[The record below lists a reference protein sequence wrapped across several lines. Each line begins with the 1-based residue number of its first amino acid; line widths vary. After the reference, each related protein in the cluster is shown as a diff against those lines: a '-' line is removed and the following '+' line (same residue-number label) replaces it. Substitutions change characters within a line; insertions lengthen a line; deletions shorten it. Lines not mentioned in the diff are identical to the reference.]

1 MSLGSVSASSN
12 ATIDKLAEPFR
23 DKILRKCGESV
34 EMKEKFFEKYA
45 AEIEALSKDMAER
58 FSQGH
63 KLLTMGNGGSL
74 VRRFALRG
82 RIHASNHRK
91 ARCLFRD
98 SVDDRHRDD
107 DRRQQRH
114 GFRARLSSIN
124 CVYSVN
130 RATSHSP

>member
-12 ATIDKLAEPFR
+12 VTIDKLAEPFR

-63 KLLTMGNGGSL
+63 KLLTWEMAAACATRCTS
-74 VRRFALRG
+74 RSSSRIPSSKSAPRFPR
-82 RIHASNHRK
+82 
-91 ARCLFRD
+91 FR
-98 SVDDRHRDD
+98 
-107 DRRQQRH
+107 
-114 GFRARLSSIN
+114 
-124 CVYSVN
+124 
-130 RATSHSP
+130 